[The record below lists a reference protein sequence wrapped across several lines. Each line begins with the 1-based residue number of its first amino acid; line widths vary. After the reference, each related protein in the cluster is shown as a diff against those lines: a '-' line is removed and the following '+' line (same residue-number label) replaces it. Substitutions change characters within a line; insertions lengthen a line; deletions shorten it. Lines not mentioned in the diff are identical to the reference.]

1 MRYTS
6 ILLILMVVFSG
17 GLLGQSQAFPEVN
30 TKIAFINSTA
40 ILQGTAEG
48 KQQLG
53 TLEQFIAERRSRLE
67 TQNQELD
74 QIKRQY
80 NSQARML
87 NPATAA
93 EMQKTITEKE
103 RSIRRL
109 QEDMELEVTNRR
121 NEVLNGMS
129 AKIQEVVAEYAQAN
143 NYGVVFL
150 ENPNLPFYSPALDIT
165 ASIIQAYD
173 QKHPVAAAA
182 GTSQTAPQNPA
193 P

>member
-1 MRYTS
+1 MRYTLTIL
-6 ILLILMVVFSG
+6 ILLFVISG
-17 GLLGQSQAFPEVN
+17 GAVLAQAQTIPEIS

-48 KQQLG
+48 KKELG
-53 TLEQFIAERRSRLE
+53 TLEAYIAERRTKLE
-67 TQNQELD
+67 TEGRELE
-74 QIKRQY
+74 QIKQQY
-80 NSQARML
+80 NSQSRML

-93 EMQKTITEKE
+93 EMQQTITDKE
-103 RSIRRL
+103 RSITRL

-121 NEVLNGMS
+121 NSVLNVIS
-129 AKIQEVVAEYAQAN
+129 TKIQVVVTEYAQTN
-143 NYGVVFL
+143 GYGVVFL

-173 QKHPVAAAA
+173 QKHPVEGAAAQPA
-182 GTSQTAPQNPA
+182 TATPA